1 MHKTTIALTAAAALA
16 LVACGG
22 GGGGGG
28 GDGGGGGPALGDDAR
43 RMVLAD
49 IADNIILP
57 ALRDFADRAEA
68 LETAVAAHAAAEGA
82 DPEALSAA
90 QNAFRDTVDSLERV
104 EVLQLG
110 PAARSGTNDPQPGA
124 MDIRDQIYAYPER
137 VLFQIDCRALSGAD
151 VDASTRIDAKGFGA
165 LEHLLFN
172 EVDADAANNASCT
185 DGSVDVD
192 QARAAY
198 ASRVADFMAQQA
210 TRLRQEW
217 EREGDDFAGDFAS
230 AGAGSM
236 VYDRPQDALDAL
248 SLALFYVEKESKDR
262 KVACPTGIG
271 ASGLSCPEPDVS
283 RAEFPFAQQSGPA
296 LLANLAVFRDVFTGA
311 DGGEGLNA
319 LLEGIGRQDIAN
331 DLSNAVE
338 AAISLGQ
345 RIESE
350 GGFEAA
356 IQDIDSS
363 SACNNASSVALNP
376 EQEPVAPLACAMH
389 GRLKA
394 VTDIFRGDVVG
405 ALDLAVPQGAAADND

>member
-1 MHKTTIALTAAAALA
+1 MLKRTAVLIVAAAAFA
-16 LVACGG
+16 ACGG
-22 GGGGGG
+22 GGGSGGG
-28 GDGGGGGPALGDDAR
+28 GGNGGGPALGDDAR

-49 IADNIILP
+49 VADNIILP
-57 ALRDFADRAEA
+57 ALRDFEEKAEA
-68 LETAVAAHAAAEGA
+68 LDTAIAAHAAADGA

-90 QNAFRDTVDSLERV
+90 QDAFRDTVDSLERV

-137 VLFQIDCRALSGAD
+137 VIFQIDCRALSGGD

-172 EVDADAANNASCT
+172 EVDADAANNANCT

-198 ASRVADFMAQQA
+198 ASRVADFTAQQA
-210 TRLRQEW
+210 ARLRQEW
-217 EREGDDFAGDFAS
+217 EPNGDDFADAFAS

-236 VYDRPQDALDAL
+236 VYNRPQDALNAL
-248 SLALFYVEKESKDR
+248 SLALFYVEKETKDR

-283 RAEFPFAQQSGPA
+283 RAEFPFAQASAPA
-296 LLANLAVFRDVFTGA
+296 LIANLAVFREVFEGA

-319 LLEGIGRQDIAN
+319 LLEGIGREDIAN
-331 DLSNAVE
+331 DLSNALA

-363 SACNNASSVALNP
+363 SACNNASSVAQNP
-376 EQEPVAPLACAMH
+376 DQEAVAPLACAMH

-405 ALDLAVPQGAAADND
+405 ALNLAVPQGAAADND